1 MFDPGKIKL
10 KYVLGIHKD
19 LPGYPTGEDILYFA
33 IKRHYEKETGEDITF
48 TDNFVIKKLGQE
60 YLDNIIQSLNEL
72 VRDGYLSITRQTK
85 DSTTY
90 KVLINEYIKNAV

>member
-1 MFDPGKIKL
+1 MFDIGKIKL

-19 LPGYPTGEDILYFA
+19 LPGYPTGGDILYFV
-33 IKRHYEKETGEDITF
+33 IKRHYEKESGDDITF
-48 TDNFVIKKLGQE
+48 TDNFIIKKLGQE
-60 YLDNIIQSLNEL
+60 YMDNIIQSINEL
-72 VRDGYLSITRQTK
+72 VRDGYVSVTRQTK